1 MGIFSSKTKTAPP
14 ADVITTP
21 QTGYSFVSPY
31 MEDYSRRLLGS
42 YFGSPGEYE
51 GLISQPRDIPIEQ
64 TAGLTPLQI
73 QARQQAGNLGGF
85 NQYLDQA
92 GGLFDKQEANLDAS
106 MGYLPQAEAGIQE
119 GMGFQREGSDLT
131 RGAGRFS
138 DAAERMIGTGAETV
152 SGGLGSLQRAE
163 QFAGMA
169 SPEFGESEGIV
180 RGAGFDPSRAE
191 AGLGMAAMTGA
202 GATRGFDPRSSSA
215 FYDPYEDQVVQQTLQ
230 DINRVSAQQDIGLRD
245 SAISAGAFGGS
256 RGRITQEELARQT
269 GRGAAEAIGGL
280 RSQGFG
286 RAQGQAQ
293 QAFEAQQGRQAQQAG
308 LLSGIAGQL
317 GDLSSQRSSTELQ
330 RAGQLGQFQGQGA
343 DATARQSQLFSG
355 LGGQQASIGGQQAAL
370 GSQMAGLGQQQVQ
383 RGQALGGFGS
393 NIGAGGQAL
402 GGLGQ
407 MQAGLGQQYGQI
419 GQGIAGLG
427 QQGQSQLGTQI
438 GMLNQLGQQGQATQQ
453 AGLSRQF
460 AGAQQ
465 LAGEPMSRLMQGQ
478 QLLAGSPMG
487 GISGGT
493 GTSAY
498 QRGTSQKPSS
508 ASTILGALGSAAG
521 AYFGASAA
529 ASDVDLK
536 TNIKKVG
543 ELEPGI
549 GWYTWDWNDKG
560 KELGAE
566 SEPAEGVLAQEV
578 LEVKPDAVVVKD
590 GYYAVDYS
598 KVL

>member
-1 MGIFSSKTKTAPP
+1 MGIFSSKTKQAPP

-21 QTGYSFVSPY
+21 ETGYSFISPY
-31 MEDYSRRLLGS
+31 MEDYSRRLLAS

-51 GLISQPRDIPIEQ
+51 GLISRARDIPIEQ

-73 QARQQAGNLGGF
+73 QARQAAGGLGDFSAYTEDAGRLYGR
-85 NQYLDQA
+85 QEDALDQA
-92 GGLFDKQEANLDAS
+92 
-106 MGYLPQAEAGIQE
+106 MGFVPQAQAGIEE
-119 GMGFQREGSDLT
+119 GMGFQREGSDLA

-152 SGGLGSLQRAE
+152 AGGLGSLQRAG

-215 FYDPYEDQVVQQTLQ
+215 FYDPYEDQVVQQTLE
-230 DINRVSAQQDIGLRD
+230 DINRQSAQQDIGLRD
-245 SAISAGAFGGS
+245 RAVSAGAFGGS

-269 GRGAAEAIGGL
+269 GRGAAEAVGAL

-286 RAQGQAQ
+286 RAQDAARQS
-293 QAFEAQQGRQAQQAG
+293 FEAQQGRQAQQAG

-317 GDLSSQRSSTELQ
+317 GNLSSQRSATELQ

-343 DATARQSQLFSG
+343 DAAARQSQLFSG
-355 LGGQQASIGGQQAAL
+355 LGGQQAAIGGQQAAL

-393 NIGAGGQAL
+393 SLMQGGQQL

-407 MQAGLGQQYGQI
+407 LASGMGQQFGQI

-427 QQGQSQLGTQI
+427 QQGQGMLGNQI
-438 GMLNQLGQQGQATQQ
+438 NMLNQLGQQGQATQQ
-453 AGLSRQF
+453 AALSRQF
-460 AGAQQ
+460 QGAQQ
-465 LAGEPMSRLMQGQ
+465 LANEPMQRLQQGQ
-478 QLLAGSPMG
+478 ALLAGSPMG

-498 QRGTSQKPSS
+498 QRGSYQDPSTFS
-508 ASTILGALGSAAG
+508 KAAG
-521 AYFGASAA
+521 AAGTIGTLVGMF
-529 ASDVDLK
+529 SDSELK
-536 TNIKKVG
+536 TNITKVTDV
-543 ELEPGI
+543 EPNI
-549 GWYTWDWNDKG
+549 GWYTWDWNDKA
-560 KELGAE
+560 KELGIDAE
-566 SEPAEGVLAQEV
+566 PTEGVLAQEV
-578 LEVKPDAVVVKD
+578 LEVKPNAVVVKD
-590 GYYAVDYS
+590 GYYAVDYA

>member
-1 MGIFSSKTKTAPP
+1 MGIFSSKTVTAPP

-73 QARQQAGNLGGF
+73 QARQQAGRLGDFQGS
-85 NQYLDQA
+85 LDQA
-92 GGLFDKQEANLDAS
+92 GGLFGKQEANLDAS
-106 MGYLPQAEAGIQE
+106 MGYLPQAQAGIQE

-138 DAAERMIGTGAETV
+138 DSAERMIGTGAETV
-152 SGGLGSLQRAE
+152 AGGIGALQRAE
-163 QFAGMA
+163 QSALGSTKMYDPDSA
-169 SPEFGESEGIV
+169 SRF
-180 RGAGFDPSRAE
+180 
-191 AGLGMAAMTGA
+191 MN
-202 GATRGFDPRSSSA
+202 
-215 FYDPYEDQVVQQTLQ
+215 PYEDQVVQQTLQ
-230 DINRVSAQQDIGLRD
+230 DINRASAQQDIGLRD
-245 SAISAGAFGGS
+245 RAISQGAFGGS
-256 RGRITQEELARQT
+256 RGRISQEELARQT

-286 RAQGQAQ
+286 QSQGQAQ
-293 QAFEAQQGRQAQQAG
+293 QAFESQQGRQAG
-308 LLSGIAGQL
+308 
-317 GDLSSQRSSTELQ
+317 
-330 RAGQLGQFQGQGA
+330 LGQMQA
-343 DATARQSQLFSG
+343 G
-355 LGGQQASIGGQQAAL
+355 LGGQQAAIGGQQAAL

-393 NIGAGGQAL
+393 SIGAGGQAL
-402 GGLGQ
+402 GSLGQ

-465 LAGEPMSRLMQGQ
+465 LAGEPMQRLMQGQ

-493 GTSAY
+493 GSSPY
-498 QRGTSQKPSS
+498 QPQSYQDPSKFS
-508 ASTILGALGSAAG
+508 KVAG
-521 AYFGASAA
+521 AIGTIGTIAGAFMK
-529 ASDVDLK
+529 SDVDLK

-566 SEPAEGVLAQEV
+566 SEPSEGVLAQEV
-578 LEVKPDAVVVKD
+578 LEVKPDAVVVKN